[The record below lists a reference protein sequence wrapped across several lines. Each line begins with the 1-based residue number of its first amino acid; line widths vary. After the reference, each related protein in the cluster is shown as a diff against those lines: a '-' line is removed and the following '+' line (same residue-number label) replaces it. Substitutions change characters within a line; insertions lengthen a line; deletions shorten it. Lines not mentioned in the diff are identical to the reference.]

1 MNIFFR
7 SQGHR
12 LGVVVVP
19 CIHLEHT
26 LLGFYMP
33 KNESQSIHES
43 QVMIKKPYL
52 FTIFKELL
60 CYLLQNF
67 LIAKRC
73 ARGTYSSIEIA
84 LWENTSFLLTNVKYL
99 ETLSKALA
107 VLSKS
112 APFQGNNYSRCS
124 FTRSLNQTE
133 VSQVRFIVPCSYIAH
148 FQFITLEKVEL

>member
-1 MNIFFR
+1 
-7 SQGHR
+7 
-12 LGVVVVP
+12 
-19 CIHLEHT
+19 
-26 LLGFYMP
+26 
-33 KNESQSIHES
+33 
-43 QVMIKKPYL
+43 MIKKPYL

-60 CYLLQNF
+60 YLLHNF

-133 VSQVRFIVPCSYIAH
+133 VSQVRLIVPCSYIAH
-148 FQFITLEKVEL
+148 FHFITLEKLEL